1 MSLTLVLRSVICFLG
16 FTSASEV
23 SSLQSSTFSSQS
35 LRPSSS
41 SSSSPVACIT
51 MCCVNCQPDNC
62 DDCYKLTSGCRCLHS
77 LPDRLRDGITSKTDA
92 KDSLPDRLRDRITWK
107 AGANDSAKLRNTRNK
122 KKYRKSRIYF
132 RTLQIALT
140 GTIIVIS
147 DKKNNIYLKNQKNH
161 TQK

>member
-1 MSLTLVLRSVICFLG
+1 MENIFILLLFPLTLIHSRRA
-16 FTSASEV
+16 SAASY
-23 SSLQSSTFSSQS
+23 SSL
-35 LRPSSS
+35 SSS
-41 SSSSPVACIT
+41 SSSLLSSSPRCIT
-51 MCCVNCQPDNC
+51 TCCVNCKPDNC

-107 AGANDSAKLRNTRNK
+107 AGSNDSAKLRNTRNK

-147 DKKNNIYLKNQKNH
+147 DKK
-161 TQK
+161 